1 MKKPIFFREA
11 SSALGLVC
19 LFSMIMSC
27 KKLDVANQSV
37 SLNKSGSLAS
47 AAFIVGKNV
56 NDLGIFGD
64 GVTDNSIAI
73 TNALKQYQAL
83 FFPAGDYV
91 VSQTIMLSSGNSIS
105 GVLGSKFV
113 ISKTVPEY
121 VNFAFFE
128 ASKSTHITASGLQ
141 FLGRERSTFPGKK
154 DSTTIYAFHV
164 LSSSSIFLDHIT
176 CNKSGILSAGVL
188 DTDDY
193 KLINFDTDGCDS
205 IEVNNSTGNDS
216 NSQQTSV
223 DDGVEMRY
231 VNHWKVMH
239 TFLKNYNNGISWWGG
254 DSNYQVDGAVG
265 NQRKCANGII
275 DFVHVENVSG
285 GGIWGSMGDNIN
297 VTHSYVKLDQD
308 VGIDFEGCVNSSA
321 KQDTAIN
328 AVNGA
333 LAVFA
338 YCDGI
343 SFENNIVQAESPK
356 FSLFSSLVD
365 ADVVMKNVTLA
376 NNDFQ
381 TLSGVSSLNEMVP
394 IDNLIFF
401 NNSLRNCRIN
411 FRPSPKNN
419 GAVIINQNRLSF
431 SSAIP
436 AGSISSAIIAGH
448 SLKGPQLSIDN
459 NSITSEVFQSPG
471 IYAITANQD
480 AYDNNVSSFIRNNM
494 INGSQSFYS
503 VVWKSTNRGITSD
516 VNIVS
521 PDGAPISPDMVSID
535 GGDNPGNLTV
545 NLDGVVISPTV
556 TSSFRNGRSSRPV
569 ERTRHVS
576 RLSR

>member
-27 KKLDVANQSV
+27 KKLDMANSSVPLSRSV
-37 SLNKSGSLAS
+37 SSAS
-47 AAFIVGKNV
+47 STFVVGKNV

-73 TNALKQYQAL
+73 TNALKQNQAL
-83 FFPAGDYV
+83 FFPAGDYI
-91 VSQTIMLSSGNSIS
+91 VSQAITLNSENSLSGTPTSRFVISQAVPNYVDFAFFKADKIS
-105 GVLGSKFV
+105 GV
-113 ISKTVPEY
+113 
-121 VNFAFFE
+121 
-128 ASKSTHITASGLQ
+128 TASNLQ
-141 FLGRERSTFPGKK
+141 FLGKQFGIRA
-154 DSTTIYAFHV
+154 IYAFGV
-164 LSSSSIFLDHIT
+164 LNSSKISLDHIT
-176 CNKSGILSAGVL
+176 CNASGIMVTDIAG
-188 DTDDY
+188 DGDDSKRY
-193 KLINFDTDGCDS
+193 TLLNFPVDANDS
-205 IEVNNSTGNDS
+205 IEVNNCNG
-216 NSQQTSV
+216 
-223 DDGVEMRY
+223 DGAISEGLSHSSGLNIRY
-231 VNHWKVMH
+231 ANHWKVTH
-239 TFLKNYNNGISWWGG
+239 TYLKNYEHGLLWWGG
-254 DSNYQVDGAVG
+254 DSNYQVNGAVG
-265 NQRKCANGII
+265 NQRKCANGIV
-275 DFVHVENVSG
+275 DFVHVENVAG

-297 VTHSYVKLDQD
+297 VTHSYVKLAQD

-356 FSLFSSLVD
+356 FNLFLSLVD

-436 AGSISSAIIAGH
+436 ADSISSAIIAGH

-480 AYDNNVSSFIRNNM
+480 AYDNNVSSFIRNNR
-494 INGSQSFYS
+494 IDGFQSFYS
-503 VVWKSTNRGITSD
+503 IIWSSLNAGITSD

-535 GGDNPGNLTV
+535 GGDNPVNLTV